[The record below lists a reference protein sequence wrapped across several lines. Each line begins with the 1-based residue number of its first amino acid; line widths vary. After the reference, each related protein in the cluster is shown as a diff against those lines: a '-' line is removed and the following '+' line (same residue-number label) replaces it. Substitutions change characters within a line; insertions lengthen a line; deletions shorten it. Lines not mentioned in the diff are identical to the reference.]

1 MRIGRASYNRAVRQE
16 QFLKVV
22 SREEA
27 ERRFRAAAD
36 FSPLPAEDVA
46 LAEALGR
53 VLAVEVRATWDVPGF
68 PRSNMDGFA
77 VRAADTYGAAEEQP
91 RRLRVLGTL
100 FPGAPGAAEVAA
112 GTAFAI
118 ATGAAIPRG
127 ADAVVMVEDTEF
139 ADGVVEVRRAVAPG
153 ANLSHAG
160 SDIARGETVLRPGD
174 VLSSR
179 ETGILAALG
188 LGRVGVVRR
197 PRVVLFSTGN
207 ELLAPGAAPRDG
219 FVHDSN
225 QRILADAVREAGGEA
240 VERGIVRDDERAL
253 RAALEEGLADGDLV
267 LLSGGTSKGP
277 GDIGYRALQGLADV
291 LVHGVALKP
300 GKPVVLAVRGP
311 KPVVVLPG
319 FPTSAIFTFHE
330 FVAPWIRAR
339 GGLPA
344 DRAREVDAVLPR
356 AVVSER
362 GRTEYD
368 LVHLVETDRGL
379 VAYPLGKGSGSVT
392 TFSRADGFHAIPAGV
407 ERLEAGEKVRVTLLG
422 PRTPPD
428 VVVIGSHC
436 TGLDLVLSRL
446 RQRGFTSKVIAVG
459 STAGLEAAARGE
471 CDVAG
476 IHLYSEETGTYN
488 EPFVRPG
495 LLLVRGY
502 GRRQGVVS
510 RDGREEGRLVNR
522 NRGSGT
528 RVLVDRLLA
537 GHRPEGYD
545 FEVRSHQAVAAAVAS
560 GRADFGVCI
569 ENVARGLRFRF
580 LAEERFDFL
589 IPETRRDRPA
599 VRAFLDVLG
608 DPATRAALTEEGF
621 LA

>member
-1 MRIGRASYNRAVRQE
+1 MRQE

-36 FSPLPAEDVA
+36 FSPLRAEEA
-46 LAEALGR
+46 PLGAALGR
-53 VLAVEVRATWDVPGF
+53 VLAEEVRAPVDVPGF
-68 PRSNMDGFA
+68 PRSNVDGFA
-77 VRAADTYGAAEEQP
+77 VRAADTYGASEEAP
-91 RRLRVLGTL
+91 RRLRVAGTL
-100 FPGAPGAAEVAA
+100 LPGGAGGAELVAGAA
-112 GTAFAI
+112 GAI
-118 ATGAAIPRG
+118 ATGAAVPRG
-127 ADAVVMVEDTEF
+127 ADAVVMVEDTDARE
-139 ADGVVEVRRAVAPG
+139 GVVEVRRAVAPG
-153 ANLSHAG
+153 ANLSQAG

-179 ETGILAALG
+179 ETGILAAIG
-188 LGRVGVVRR
+188 LDRVRVVRR
-197 PRVVLFSTGN
+197 PRVVLLSTGD
-207 ELLAPGAAPRDG
+207 ELLAPGAPARDG

-225 QRILADAVREAGGEA
+225 QRILADAVRECGGEA
-240 VERGIVRDDERAL
+240 IERGIVKDDEKAL
-253 RAALEEGLADGDLV
+253 RARLEEGLALGDLV

-277 GDIGYRALQGLADV
+277 GDLGYRVVAALGEI

-300 GKPVVLAVRGP
+300 GKPVVLAVSNR

-319 FPTSAIFTFHE
+319 FPTSAVFTFHE

-339 GGLPA
+339 AGLPT
-344 DRAREVDAVLPR
+344 DRAREVDATLPR
-356 AVVSER
+356 AVVSEH

-368 LVHLVETDRGL
+368 LVHLVETDKGL

-392 TFSRADGFHAIPAGV
+392 TFSRADGLYAIPEEV

-436 TGLDLVLSRL
+436 TGLDLILSLL
-446 RQRGFTSKVIAVG
+446 RRRGFTSKVIAVG
-459 STAGLEAAARGE
+459 STAGLGAVARGE

-476 IHLYSEETGTYN
+476 VHLFDEATGTYN

-495 LLLVRGY
+495 LFLARGY

-510 RDGREEGRLVNR
+510 RDGREDGRLVNR

-528 RVLVDRLLA
+528 RVLVDRLLQ
-537 GHRPEGYD
+537 GRKPDGYD
-545 FEVRSHQAVAAAVAS
+545 FEVRSHQAVAAAVVS
-560 GRADFGVCI
+560 GRADWGVCI

-580 LAEERFDFL
+580 LAEERFDFA
-589 IPETRRDRPA
+589 ITEARRARPA
-599 VRAFLDVLG
+599 VRAFLEVLAN
-608 DPATRAALTEEGF
+608 PATRAALAAEGF
-621 LA
+621 VA

>member
-1 MRIGRASYNRAVRQE
+1 MRQE

-27 ERRFRAAAD
+27 ERRFREAAD
-36 FSPLPAEDVA
+36 FSPLPAEEVP
-46 LAEALGR
+46 LAQALGR
-53 VLAVEVRATWDVPGF
+53 VLAAEVRAPVDVPGF
-68 PRSNMDGFA
+68 PRSNVDGFA
-77 VRAADTYGAAEEQP
+77 VHAADTYGASEEQP

-100 FPGAPGAAEVAA
+100 LPGGTAGAPEVLQ
-112 GTAFAI
+112 GTACAI

-139 ADGVVEVRRAVAPG
+139 SDGVVEVRRAVAPG
-153 ANLSHAG
+153 GNLSHAG

-179 ETGILAALG
+179 ETAVLAALG
-188 LGRVGVVRR
+188 LARASVVRR
-197 PRVVLFSTGN
+197 PRVVLFSTGD
-207 ELLAPGAAPRDG
+207 ELLPPGEPPRDG

-225 QRILADAVREAGGEA
+225 QRVLADAVREAGGEA

-253 RAALEEGLADGDLV
+253 RAALEEGLRAGDLV

-277 GDIGYRALQGLADV
+277 GDVGYRALKGLAEV

-300 GKPVVLAVRGP
+300 GKPVVLAVRGRQ
-311 KPVVVLPG
+311 PVVVLPG
-319 FPTSAIFTFHE
+319 FPTSAVFTFHE

-344 DRAREVDAVLPR
+344 DLVREVEATLPR

-368 LVHLVETDRGL
+368 LVHVVETERGL

-392 TFSRADGFHAIPAGV
+392 TFARADGFHRIPAEV

-422 PRTPPD
+422 PRTPPHL
-428 VVVIGSHC
+428 VVIGSHC
-436 TGLDLVLSRL
+436 TGLDLILSRL
-446 RQRGFTSKVIAVG
+446 RLRGITSKVIAVG
-459 STAGLEAAARGE
+459 STAGLDAASRGE
-471 CDVAG
+471 CDAAG
-476 IHLYSEETGTYN
+476 IHLYSEEAGTYN

-495 LLLVRGY
+495 LTLARGY

-537 GHRPEGYD
+537 GRRPEGYD
-545 FEVRSHQAVAAAVAS
+545 FEVRSHQAVAAAVLS
-560 GRADFGVCI
+560 GRADWGVCI

-589 IPETRRDRPA
+589 IPEARRGRPA
-599 VRAFLDVLG
+599 VRAFLEVLE
-608 DPATRAALTEEGF
+608 DPETRQALRAEGF

>member
-1 MRIGRASYNRAVRQE
+1 MRQE

-36 FSPLPAEDVA
+36 FSPLPAEEVP

-53 VLAVEVRATWDVPGF
+53 VLAAEVRAPVDVPGF

-100 FPGAPGAAEVAA
+100 FPGAPTSAPGSSASEIVA
-112 GTAFAI
+112 GTAYAI

-139 ADGVVEVRRAVAPG
+139 GDGVVEVRRAVAPG

-179 ETGILAALG
+179 ETAVLAALG
-188 LGRVGVVRR
+188 LGRVHVVRR
-197 PRVVLFSTGN
+197 PRVVLFSTGD
-207 ELLAPGAAPRDG
+207 ELLAPGEAPRDG

-225 QRILADAVREAGGEA
+225 QRVLADAVREAGGEA
-240 VERGIVRDDERAL
+240 LERGIVRDDEGAL
-253 RAALEEGLADGDLV
+253 RRRLEEGLDEGDLV

-277 GDIGYRALQGLADV
+277 GDVGYRALRGLAEI

-300 GKPVVLAVRGP
+300 GKPVVLAVARA
-311 KPVVVLPG
+311 KPIAVLPG

-344 DRAREVDAVLPR
+344 DLVREVEATLPR

-392 TFSRADGFHAIPAGV
+392 TFSRADGFHSIPAEV
-407 ERLEAGEKVRVTLLG
+407 ERLEAGERVRVTLLG
-422 PRTPPD
+422 PRTPPHL
-428 VVVIGSHC
+428 VVIGSHC
-436 TGLDLVLSRL
+436 TGLDLILSRL

-471 CDVAG
+471 CDVSG
-476 IHLYSEETGTYN
+476 IHLYSEEAGTYN

-495 LLLVRGY
+495 LTLVRGY

-528 RVLVDRLLA
+528 RVLVDRLL
-537 GHRPEGYD
+537 GGRRPEGYD

-560 GRADFGVCI
+560 GRADYGVCI
-569 ENVARGLRFRF
+569 ENVAKGLRFRF

-589 IPETRRDRPA
+589 IPEARRDRPA
-599 VRAFLDVLG
+599 VRAFLEVLG
-608 DPATRAALTEEGF
+608 DPHARAALRAEGF